1 MTLVSL
7 VEKDIRCQL
16 PQLLSSKQDSD
27 QVLKQMG
34 KHPIL

>member
-1 MTLVSL
+1 MTLVRL
-7 VEKDIRCQL
+7 VEKDIRRQL
-16 PQLLSSKQDSD
+16 SQLLTSKQDSD